1 MKVILVCQYCTTLI
15 YYPFLPGHSTDGNIF
30 NSSLRLLESELLVGG
45 KYDSPGSYY
54 SAFSGNFSGS
64 AEAVVTLPSGR
75 SIRSDLALSHVLD
88 GDRHTLVVSAVFVN
102 Q

>member
-1 MKVILVCQYCTTLI
+1 M
-15 YYPFLPGHSTDGNIF
+15 
-30 NSSLRLLESELLVGG
+30 GG
-45 KYDSPGSYY
+45 QYDSPGSYY

-64 AEAVVTLPSGR
+64 AEAMVTLPSGR

-88 GDRHTLVVSAVFVN
+88 GDLHTLVVSAVCVN